1 MTDSSQTNPKPGN
14 PRVVQTHGQTPRLW
28 PDRNVIFFA
37 NVLAG
42 FFENEELSALLKKEI
57 SGADSYGGR
66 LLPIMGLLYGGG
78 KNLLVLEREPEAAL
92 TGYFKDV
99 LKLNLPQVALLTH
112 DEYVSLGRAQKEKL
126 PLPFPER
133 LRVMQDHPAQALD
146 GYVTDRIIASLAIH
160 LGKSTISS
168 PQGSKLGNNKLLLHQ
183 HLEKS
188 GLPVFETRLA
198 AGPGEVAGC
207 LKELAGLGYTHAGV
221 KSQIGASGIGLMKVA
236 TTGAGEAVPELF
248 FHEGP
253 CMVQGWV
260 SIGLDGVTSIHSPSV
275 QMFLDE
281 KSVYLYDLTEQI
293 LSQDSI
299 HQGNESPPPYL
310 DEFDGLQ
317 EELFRQAGVAGS
329 WLHAQGYRGTAS
341 VDFLVATLKE
351 KGACRVYAC
360 EINAR
365 VTGATYP
372 SILARHYSPS
382 GSWLMRN
389 LKLTI
394 PLAGSTILKLLEDHG
409 HLFQPERKDGILP
422 INFNLTPEGLV
433 EKGQFLC
440 LGEDSAG
447 CHAMLRK
454 AEEDLPLAWEY
465 VRD

>member
-1 MTDSSQTNPKPGN
+1 MTDTSQPKTQPGS
-14 PRVVQTHGQTPRLW
+14 PRVVLTHGQTPRLW

-42 FFENEELSALLKKEI
+42 FFENEELAELLKKEI

-92 TGYFKDV
+92 AAYFKDV
-99 LKLNLPQVALLTH
+99 LKLNLPDVALLTH
-112 DEYVSLGRAQKEKL
+112 DEYVELGRAQKEEL
-126 PLPFPER
+126 ALPFPQR
-133 LRVMQDHPAQALD
+133 LQGLQEHPAQDLD
-146 GYVTDRIIASLAIH
+146 GYVTDRIIASLASH
-160 LGKSTISS
+160 LGKSTLSS
-168 PQGSKLGNNKLLLHQ
+168 PQGSKQGNNKLLLHQ

-198 AGPGEVAGC
+198 EGPAEVARC
-207 LKELAGLGYTHAGV
+207 LKELAELGYAYAGV

-236 TTGAGEAVPELF
+236 TTGEGEAVPELF
-248 FHEGP
+248 FYEGP

-260 SIGLDGVTSIHSPSV
+260 SIGLNGVTSIHSPSV
-275 QMFLDE
+275 QMFLDDE
-281 KSVYLYDLTEQI
+281 TVHLYDLTEQI

-317 EELFRQAGVAGS
+317 EELFRQAGVAGR
-329 WLHAQGYRGTAS
+329 WLHGQGYRGTAS
-341 VDFLVATLKE
+341 VDFLVAALEE

-382 GSWLMRN
+382 GGWLMRN
-389 LKLTI
+389 LKLTV

-409 HLFQPERKDGILP
+409 HLFHPEKNDGILP
-422 INFNLTPEGLV
+422 INFNLTPDGLV

-447 CHAMLRK
+447 CQAMLRR
-454 AEEDLPLAWEY
+454 AEEDLPLDWEY